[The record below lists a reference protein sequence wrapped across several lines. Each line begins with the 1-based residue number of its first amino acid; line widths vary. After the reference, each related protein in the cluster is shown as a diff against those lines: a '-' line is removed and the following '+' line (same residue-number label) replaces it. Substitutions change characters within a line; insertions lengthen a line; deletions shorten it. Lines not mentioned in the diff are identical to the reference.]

1 MAFPSYSG
9 PLKNPFNDISNE
21 DDEFGDFT
29 SAVTFPAIGSCN
41 GEAGFQVSLPVQVH
55 PLNKIP
61 SNSVFFNP
69 IPDSDNDDE
78 FGDFCG
84 PSVDHTFELSMVVP
98 VTPDSSVSL
107 PQENS
112 GKKCQPNY
120 DIDLDEDLTGVSQLT
135 WNSQKEEEKAVDDEE
150 EFTNFT
156 SAEPVCP
163 SLEVNSI
170 FPLSQQIPQP
180 IVEEIFSALGEV
192 SLDLPSTLQ
201 SLEHVPDSKT
211 DDEFGDFTQ
220 ASSVAS
226 VNASAVEDLFSLDAV
241 PSFSLESPGVP
252 NPVNSFDYFD
262 QQEEEQQPHFAAI
275 TDVVEAPQISWDEP
289 LEKVDPLS
297 VTVGFDEDKPK
308 LSEDVKV
315 AEELIQEEEDD
326 EFVFHK
332 NVATIPHVEF
342 PDFQTEPT
350 IDAQVE
356 DDGNIEEFGDFTDF
370 QTATSEAVAATSED
384 DEFDDFE
391 IAPHPSTECIQ
402 AQPTEL
408 PAAATTPETHIQRML
423 TTLFPVNSPSST
435 ESELQPSTIP
445 LSNSPGGSLWSY
457 VSQLDSTP
465 ALSFS
470 WKHSAAQQRFLHSL
484 RIDSV
489 LQAGNVGGFRWNS
502 PPSVNSSSTSMSE
515 SFAEPTV
522 TLDLDFFLN
531 PSTASSATSNAVPAS
546 STLPT
551 NTSDSILET
560 IERELLSPQGK
571 GLRNQVVPP
580 PTTQSPA
587 LPVRHNNNQLSDI
600 FQHLHLQDNAN
611 HSSVTNRQ
619 VDLLQ

>member
-29 SAVTFPAIGSCN
+29 SAVTYPAIGSCN

-55 PLNKIP
+55 SLNKIQ

-84 PSVDHTFELSMVVP
+84 PSVDHTFELSTVVP
-98 VTPDSSVSL
+98 VTPDSSVSVSL
-107 PQENS
+107 PQESS

-120 DIDLDEDLTGVSQLT
+120 DIDLEEDLTGVSQLS
-135 WNSQKEEEKAVDDEE
+135 WSRKNYEEKVVDDEE

-163 SLEVNSI
+163 SLEANSI
-170 FPLSQQIPQP
+170 FPLSHEISQP
-180 IVEEIFSALGEV
+180 VVEEIFSALGEA
-192 SLDLPSTLQ
+192 SLDLPPTLQ

-220 ASSVAS
+220 AMSVAS

-241 PSFSLESPGVP
+241 PSFSLESPGVQ
-252 NPVNSFDYFD
+252 NPVNSFGYFD
-262 QQEEEQQPHFAAI
+262 QQDEEQQPHFAAI
-275 TDVVEAPQISWDEP
+275 SDVMEAPQISWDEP

-308 LSEDVKV
+308 LPEDVKV
-315 AEELIQEEEDD
+315 TEELIEEED
-326 EFVFHK
+326 EFVFHQ
-332 NVATIPHVEF
+332 NVETIPDVEF
-342 PDFQTEPT
+342 SDFQTEPT
-350 IDAQVE
+350 IDVQVE

-370 QTATSEAVAATSED
+370 QTATSEAVEATSED

-391 IAPHPSTECIQ
+391 IAPLPSTECIQ
-402 AQPTEL
+402 PTEL
-408 PAAATTPETHIQRML
+408 PATTPETHIQRML

-435 ESELQPSTIP
+435 ETELQSSTIP

-502 PPSVNSSSTSMSE
+502 PSSVNSPSTSMTE
-515 SFAEPTV
+515 SFVEPTV

-531 PSTASSATSNAVPAS
+531 PASSATSNVVPAS
-546 STLPT
+546 SITTVPT

-580 PTTQSPA
+580 PTQSPA
-587 LPVRHNNNQLSDI
+587 LPVRHNQLSDI

-611 HSSVTNRQ
+611 HSSVSNRQ

>member
-1 MAFPSYSG
+1 M
-9 PLKNPFNDISNE
+9 
-21 DDEFGDFT
+21 
-29 SAVTFPAIGSCN
+29 
-41 GEAGFQVSLPVQVH
+41 
-55 PLNKIP
+55 
-61 SNSVFFNP
+61 
-69 IPDSDNDDE
+69 
-78 FGDFCG
+78 
-84 PSVDHTFELSMVVP
+84 
-98 VTPDSSVSL
+98 
-107 PQENS
+107 
-112 GKKCQPNY
+112 
-120 DIDLDEDLTGVSQLT
+120 
-135 WNSQKEEEKAVDDEE
+135 
-150 EFTNFT
+150 
-156 SAEPVCP
+156 
-163 SLEVNSI
+163 
-170 FPLSQQIPQP
+170 
-180 IVEEIFSALGEV
+180 
-192 SLDLPSTLQ
+192 
-201 SLEHVPDSKT
+201 
-211 DDEFGDFTQ
+211 
-220 ASSVAS
+220 
-226 VNASAVEDLFSLDAV
+226 
-241 PSFSLESPGVP
+241 
-252 NPVNSFDYFD
+252 
-262 QQEEEQQPHFAAI
+262 
-275 TDVVEAPQISWDEP
+275 
-289 LEKVDPLS
+289 
-297 VTVGFDEDKPK
+297 
-308 LSEDVKV
+308 
-315 AEELIQEEEDD
+315 
-326 EFVFHK
+326 
-332 NVATIPHVEF
+332 
-342 PDFQTEPT
+342 
-350 IDAQVE
+350 
-356 DDGNIEEFGDFTDF
+356 
-370 QTATSEAVAATSED
+370 
-384 DEFDDFE
+384 
-391 IAPHPSTECIQ
+391 
-402 AQPTEL
+402 
-408 PAAATTPETHIQRML
+408 